1 MTPPEVRKKKGLI
14 RKGGERTKAKS
25 KFKIIVDNV
34 ETGNNDLVGVR
45 ANLWLEV
52 EVSRC
57 VRLFVAEIAERKKH

>member
-34 ETGNNDLVGVR
+34 ETGNNDLVVR
-45 ANLWLEV
+45 ESESMA
-52 EVSRC
+52 
-57 VRLFVAEIAERKKH
+57 